1 MTKRQNHRIRHAAP
15 YLAMLIMALAVW
27 AFYET
32 HLSFMFFYK
41 EQNQLFL
48 LSGDYL
54 STYFT
59 KPSWVACLAGDFI
72 TQLFYYMYAGAA
84 IFAALILLL
93 GTTVYKSLGLAGFSR
108 PVALLVALI
117 AMAVETSFG
126 FNPDFRLSSLLCVQ
140 GGAIGFLLYAL
151 TINCKPWLRLSAITI
166 VSMLTAWMF
175 GFGFVVLTV
184 LIAVSELMGLTK
196 TFRQGTQPHK
206 ADYVFIPLCAML
218 STAFYFGSETYPV
231 DPATCRTYPGIG
243 SLQLPR
249 QDLEDYLEVDNL
261 YYFGRYDELIK
272 KVEAM
277 KNPSPEVTFYYYL
290 AIAQRGLLPHKLNS
304 VKPVNLG
311 TLYEIGP
318 KSTPAEIKMVNELY
332 FALGDMTLAER
343 EALLT
348 CVFSY
353 DNRNVRM
360 IKRLAECNLVA
371 GDNEAAMKYLRIL
384 DNTIAYKKWAQ
395 ANRPGKINL
404 KLNNLKQYAVKDDT
418 IRLNARFRDVLTNLL
433 KANPRNHMALDYL
446 LCTDYLVGAREMFI
460 NDIKEYYIP
469 QYGMPTEPMYREL
482 YK

>member
-1 MTKRQNHRIRHAAP
+1 MNTKNTKILRAVP
-15 YLAMLIMALAVW
+15 YLLLFFLALAVW
-27 AFYET
+27 LYFQTNHSYSFY
-32 HLSFMFFYK
+32 YK

-48 LSGDYL
+48 MSSDYI

-59 KPSWVACLAGDFI
+59 KPAWAACLVGDFI
-72 TQLFYYMYAGAA
+72 TQFFYYMYAGSAIFALLILILATVVFKSLRLAGFNLTISLLAA
-84 IFAALILLL
+84 IFAMGI
-93 GTTVYKSLGLAGFSR
+93 
-108 PVALLVALI
+108 
-117 AMAVETSFG
+117 ETSMN
-126 FNPDFRLSSLLCVQ
+126 FNPDFRMSSLICAL
-140 GGAIGFLLYAL
+140 GGVLSFLPYSLANRQKASIRIVLLIVFGAL
-151 TINCKPWLRLSAITI
+151 S
-166 VSMLTAWMF
+166 AWMF
-175 GFGFVVLTV
+175 NFGF
-184 LIAVSELMGLTK
+184 I
-196 TFRQGTQPHK
+196 
-206 ADYVFIPLCAML
+206 VFIILVATTELSLLARHADNSIAKSKAGFALLPLCAVL
-218 STAFYFGSETYPV
+218 TIAYYNATFAYPV
-231 DPATCRTYPGIG
+231 NPDTCHSYPGTGRIDYPNEG
-243 SLQLPR
+243 VKN
-249 QDLEDYLEVDNL
+249 YLEAENL

-290 AIAQRGLLPHKLNS
+290 AIAQRGLLPHKLNR

-332 FALGDMTLAER
+332 FAFGDMTLAER